1 MIEIYSLYKQDWN
14 IFFWKNLRHGV
25 KNRKGFRAATLHSKY
40 PSLTLS
46 QLKINIYI
54 WLPNDLI
61 LPDPVVVVDCW
72 SLEVYLRLWYQH
84 GHNHSHEGTPKHQSS
99 KIFFFKY
106 LEYKNHIQWWTNTL
120 KTDVHVVGTQE
131 NYFKTY
137 MPVKQYMNLIKK
149 YKEKT
154 FYDSSVS
161 LNIDIPFLILKPVQ
175 FPLQNVFHNLQIF
188 SASLIQSGAWPWIGS
203 SLYPSDECHGLY
215 ILELPG
221 ISSFCF

>member
-14 IFFWKNLRHGV
+14 IFFWKNLPHGV
-25 KNRKGFRAATLHSKY
+25 KNRKGFRAATLDSKY

-46 QLKINIYI
+46 QLKINIYV

-131 NYFKTY
+131 NYFKT
-137 MPVKQYMNLIKK
+137 
-149 YKEKT
+149 
-154 FYDSSVS
+154 
-161 LNIDIPFLILKPVQ
+161 
-175 FPLQNVFHNLQIF
+175 
-188 SASLIQSGAWPWIGS
+188 
-203 SLYPSDECHGLY
+203 
-215 ILELPG
+215 
-221 ISSFCF
+221 